1 MADVDLPALSAK
13 AGVSTE
19 RLAALASGAE
29 ATLGEIRRIATAL
42 GVPIAAFAGE
52 GTGERSRLLFRRA
65 TVAGKAVPQLA
76 LDHLSG
82 KLDASLKVLTQRPAS
97 EVVWWRGHFD
107 VGPQNQRTAEVHAA
121 RFREVFFGGDQLG
134 PLHSLPQIVA
144 ERMGV
149 LLFVT
154 RSSDFDGASAFLDGS
169 AFVFVSARFRPRML
183 FTLAHEVGHL
193 IAHHDPVI
201 PFAIIDEDIED
212 HGVSRTDQERY
223 ANYFASSVLMP
234 AQGFAIALKK
244 VREVAGT
251 SGHEVGDLEINLLA
265 RIYGVSFWAAALR
278 CEALALIPRG
288 GAAALNERLNKA
300 HGSAEKR
307 AEEVGLPPR
316 ADIVFPPVP
325 RTLLQSAVEKIRAGE
340 LSLGRA
346 AALLELSISDLMTA
360 NAPTAH

>member
-1 MADVDLPALSAK
+1 MDDLSAFSAK
-13 AGVSTE
+13 AGIATE
-19 RLAALASGAE
+19 RLSALASGAE
-29 ATLGEIRRIATAL
+29 ATLGELRRIAIAL
-42 GVPIAAFAGE
+42 GVPIISFAAE
-52 GTGERSRLLFRRA
+52 PTEERSKLLFRRA
-65 TVAGKAVPQLA
+65 TVAGKALPQVT

-82 KLDASLKVLTQRPAS
+82 KLDASLKVLRQQPAS
-97 EVVWWRGHFD
+97 GPIWWREHFD
-107 VGPQNQRTAEVHAA
+107 IGPQDRRTAELHAA
-121 RFREVFFGGDQLG
+121 RFREVFFSGDQLG

-144 ERMGV
+144 DRMGV

-154 RSSDFDGASAFLDGS
+154 RSADFDGASALLDGT

-183 FTLAHEVGHL
+183 FTLAHEIGHL
-193 IAHHDPVI
+193 VAHHDAGE
-201 PFAIIDEDIED
+201 PFAVIDEDVED
-212 HGVSRTDQERY
+212 RSTRRTDQERY
-223 ANYFASSVLMP
+223 ANYFASALLMP

-251 SGHEVGDLEINLLA
+251 SRREVGDLEISLLA

-278 CEALALIPRG
+278 SEALSLIPRG
-288 GAAALNERLNKA
+288 GAAALNEKLNKA

-316 ADIVFPPVP
+316 AEIIFPPVP
-325 RTLLQSAVEKIRAGE
+325 QPLLQSAVEKIRAGE